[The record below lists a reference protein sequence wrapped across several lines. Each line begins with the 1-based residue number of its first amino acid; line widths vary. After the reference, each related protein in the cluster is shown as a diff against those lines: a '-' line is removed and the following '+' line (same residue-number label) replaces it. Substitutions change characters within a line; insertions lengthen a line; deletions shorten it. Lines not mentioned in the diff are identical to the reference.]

1 MTPTETRT
9 PFQDAD
15 FDDLDTSHFGAPSP
29 DDKNW
34 GLIAHLSCFAGL
46 VVPFGNF
53 IAPIVVLMTKGKESA
68 FVADAAR
75 ENLNFQLTALIAGIV
90 FGLLSIVLIGIPFLI
105 ALGIAWFVLPILGAV
120 KASEGE
126 SYRYPL
132 TLRLV
137 K

>member
-1 MTPTETRT
+1 MPSTYAGT
-9 PFQDAD
+9 PFKDAD
-15 FDDLDTSHFGAPSP
+15 FDDLDTSSFGAPSP

-34 GLIAHLSCFAGL
+34 GLIAHLSGFAGM

-53 IAPIVVLMTKGKESA
+53 VAPIVVLATKGKQSA

-75 ENLNFQLTALIAGIV
+75 EHLNFQITALIAGIA

-120 KASEGE
+120 KASEGTP
-126 SYRYPL
+126 YRYPF